1 MAICVHWRCNEKEGG
16 GERKKKKEK
25 KKNHPSGL
33 PSNPRPQ
40 SLFVCMSLDS
50 SNLVSASGLFDLVA
64 PLAVAACVTLWMMKT
79 GSGGGG
85 GVGWGGGQIHI
96 SGLLRRAGHK
106 QALFCCL
113 SARLG

>member
-1 MAICVHWRCNEKEGG
+1 MSIGVVMRRREEERG
-16 GERKKKKEK
+16 RKKKREK
-25 KKNHPSGL
+25 KIHPSGL

-40 SLFVCMSLDS
+40 SLFVRMSLDS

-85 GVGWGGGQIHI
+85 VGGGGGGGKYIFRDCCNEPGTNKLY
-96 SGLLRRAGHK
+96 SVVCLL
-106 QALFCCL
+106 
-113 SARLG
+113 S

>member
-1 MAICVHWRCNEKEGG
+1 MAICAHWCCNESEGG
-16 GERKKKKEK
+16 GERKEK

-50 SNLVSASGLFDLVA
+50 SNLVSASGLFDLVS
-64 PLAVAACVTLWMMKT
+64 PLAVAVCVTLWMMKT

-85 GVGWGGGQIHI
+85 GGYIFQDCRNEPGTNKLYSVVC
-96 SGLLRRAGHK
+96 LL
-106 QALFCCL
+106 
-113 SARLG
+113 S

>member
-16 GERKKKKEK
+16 GERKKKKI
-25 KKNHPSGL
+25 HPSGL

-40 SLFVCMSLDS
+40 SLFVRMSLDS

-64 PLAVAACVTLWMMKT
+64 PLAVAACVTLWVMKT

-85 GVGWGGGQIHI
+85 VGGAQIHI
-96 SGLLRRAGHK
+96 SGLLQRARHK

-113 SARLG
+113 SAQLG